1 MIKFKSIEWKNL
13 LSTGNVPNKI
23 DFDTHTTTLIVGKNG
38 NGKSTV
44 LDALTFVL
52 FGKPFRNISKGQ
64 LVNSIN
70 AKNTLVTIEFETAGF
85 ACKVIRGI
93 RPNIFEIYKNG
104 ELITQDAA
112 IKDYQTVLEQQI
124 LKMNYRTF
132 TQVVILGSSSF
143 VPFMQLP
150 TGSRREVIEDI
161 LDIRIFSTM
170 NVLLKDRI
178 QNTKRELE
186 QVEGQIKQSKVAIE
200 SQKAIITNLETSKH
214 KHIDSIQARI
224 DSNKLELDGAHNTL
238 SIIESD
244 IDSLLLDIPDANTI
258 EEVISHAK
266 SLLRTQTHN
275 NELLDRTIKF
285 FDSNESCPQCSQE
298 IPHEHKYSIK
308 DNLVLEYEMNQSEI
322 ESINNEIHS
331 YTERQKEIKVVENKI
346 RQFRNEIYTHT
357 SKIDTLEKQNKA
369 LVEEINSIQHDIGDI
384 DIEKAKMKE
393 LANTAMDFVKLKTT
407 LQERRNIEDIS
418 SILLKDTGIKSAVI
432 REYLPVMNV
441 LINKYLSAMD
451 FYVKFELDE
460 TFSETIKSRYR
471 DEFTYASFSEGEKSR
486 IDLALLLAWRE
497 IARLKNSANS
507 NLLLL
512 DEVLD
517 GSLDVNGTD
526 FIVGLL
532 TELGD
537 DTNVFVISHNIDAIV
552 DKFERVL
559 RIEKRHDFSEIV

>member
-23 DFDTHTTTLIVGKNG
+23 DFDTHNTTLIVGKNG

-70 AKNTLVTIEFETAGF
+70 AKNTLVTIEFETGGF
-85 ACKVIRGI
+85 EYKVIRGI
-93 RPNIFEIYKNG
+93 RPNIFEIYKNS

-186 QVEGQIKQSKVAIE
+186 QVEGQIKQSKSAIE
-200 SQKAIITNLETSKH
+200 SQKAIIANLETSKH

-238 SIIESD
+238 SFVDSD
-244 IDSLLLDIPDANTI
+244 IDSLLLDIPDANTM

-275 NELLDRTIKF
+275 NELLSRTIKF

-357 SKIDTLEKQNKA
+357 SKIDTLETQNKA
-369 LVEEINSIQHDIGDI
+369 LIKEIDSIQHDIGDI
-384 DIEKAKMKE
+384 DIEKTKMKE
-393 LANTAMDFVKLKTT
+393 LANTAMESVKLKTS

>member
-23 DFDTHTTTLIVGKNG
+23 DFDTHSTTLIVGKNG

-70 AKNTLVTIEFETAGF
+70 AKNTLVTIEFETGGF
-85 ACKVIRGI
+85 EYKVIRGI
-93 RPNIFEIYKNG
+93 RPNIFEIYKNS

-112 IKDYQTVLEQQI
+112 IKDYQSVLEQQI

-178 QNTKRELE
+178 QNTKRELD
-186 QVEGQIKQSKVAIE
+186 QVEGQIKQSKSVIE
-200 SQKAIITNLETSKH
+200 NQKAIIANLETSRH

-238 SIIESD
+238 SFVDSD
-244 IDSLLLDIPDANTI
+244 IDSLLLDIPDANTM

-275 NELLDRTIKF
+275 NELLNKTIQF

-357 SKIDTLEKQNKA
+357 SKIDTLETQNKA
-369 LVEEINSIQHDIGDI
+369 LIKEIDSIQHDIGDI

-393 LANTAMDFVKLKTT
+393 LANTAMDSVKLKTS

-432 REYLPVMNV
+432 REYLPVMNI

-512 DEVLD
+512 DEVLS
-517 GSLDVNGTD
+517 GSLDTSGTD
-526 FIVGLL
+526 YVMKVL
-532 TELGD
+532 TELPNN
-537 DTNVFVISHNIDAIV
+537 NVFIISHEVEQIIDR
-552 DKFERVL
+552 FERIL
-559 RIEKRHDFSEIV
+559 RVEKRHDFSVIV